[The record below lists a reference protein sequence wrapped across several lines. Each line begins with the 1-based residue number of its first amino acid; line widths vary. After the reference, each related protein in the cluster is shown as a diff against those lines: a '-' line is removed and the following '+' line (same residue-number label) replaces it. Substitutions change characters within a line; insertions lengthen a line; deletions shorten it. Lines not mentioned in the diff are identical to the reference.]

1 LGLKSPITGDTFQI
15 FTISAQI
22 KQLAF
27 SSEGGNTINQ
37 EESMELKVS
46 VWSNYFKELTP
57 EDRLKEFSTAGFR
70 YLEFSTED
78 GEILLGRGKPAI
90 SGGEYRKHA
99 ADAGITV
106 LQGHLDLEANILN
119 RAHVEGL
126 KVWLEL
132 FNAIGI
138 KNCVLHY
145 EKSLAGDIPPQL
157 LLEKRGEALLE
168 LKKVIAGTDMR
179 LCLENL
185 LHDRDAQTLLGL
197 IKYAGEENMGIC
209 LDTGHLNLAG
219 GNPSAFVAEAGPLLH
234 ALHIA
239 DNEGYYDQHFMPYFG
254 RSNIPWAAFM
264 RTLGPSGYQGLF
276 NFEIGGTTGNI
287 PPEILRLKLAYVR
300 GLAGY
305 MESLANGV

>member
-1 LGLKSPITGDTFQI
+1 
-15 FTISAQI
+15 
-22 KQLAF
+22 
-27 SSEGGNTINQ
+27 
-37 EESMELKVS
+37 MELKVS
-46 VWSNYFKELTP
+46 VWSHYFRELSP
-57 EDRLKEFSTAGFR
+57 EDKLKEFSAAGFR
-70 YLEFSTED
+70 YIEFSTED

-145 EKSLAGDIPPQL
+145 EKSPAGAPHL
-157 LLEKRGEALLE
+157 LLEKRGDVLLE

-185 LHDRDAQTLLGL
+185 FRDRDCKTLLGL

-219 GNPSAFVAEAGPLLH
+219 GDPSAFVAEAGPLLH

-239 DNEGYYDQHFMPYFG
+239 DNEGYYDQHFIPYFG
-254 RSNIPWAAFM
+254 RSAIPWAAFM
-264 RTLGPSGYQGLF
+264 RTLGSSGYQGLF
-276 NFEIGGTTGNI
+276 NFEIPGTTGNV
-287 PPEILRLKLAYVR
+287 PLEVLRLKLAYVR
-300 GLAGY
+300 SLAGY